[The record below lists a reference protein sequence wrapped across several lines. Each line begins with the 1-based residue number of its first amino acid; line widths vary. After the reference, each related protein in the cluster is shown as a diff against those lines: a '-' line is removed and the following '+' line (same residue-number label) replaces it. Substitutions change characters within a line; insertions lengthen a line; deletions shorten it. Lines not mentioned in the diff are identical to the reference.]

1 MTVGWDDPVGD
12 RIIAGWRLCW
22 PREYHV
28 GSRWWCLL
36 DLDRGVEVS
45 SGIEDRNLY
54 ELFEQFLAEREPDFL
69 GGDLQ

>member
-1 MTVGWDDPVGD
+1 
-12 RIIAGWRLCW
+12 
-22 PREYHV
+22 
-28 GSRWWCLL
+28 LL

-69 GGDLQ
+69 GGDV

>member
-1 MTVGWDDPVGD
+1 M
-12 RIIAGWRLCW
+12 
-22 PREYHV
+22 
-28 GSRWWCLL
+28 L

-69 GGDLQ
+69 GGDLKRFTFFGCADLQIGVRESGGRYRQ